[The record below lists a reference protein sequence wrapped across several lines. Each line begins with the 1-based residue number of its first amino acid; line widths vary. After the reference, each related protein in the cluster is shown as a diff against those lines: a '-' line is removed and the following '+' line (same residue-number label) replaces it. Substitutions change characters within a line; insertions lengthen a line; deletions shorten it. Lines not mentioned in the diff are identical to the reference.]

1 MPKARLPNPDILDA
15 ALAGLEA
22 HRQKVNDQIAQLSRM
37 ISARAIGRGIR
48 RVARPIA
55 PIVGHAIGAELPK
68 RNVLSPEAR
77 QKIAAAQR
85 KRWAA
90 VRKAAKKA
98 KQA

>member
-1 MPKARLPNPDILDA
+1 MSKPRSTYPDVLDA

-22 HRQKVNDQIAQLSRM
+22 HRQKVNDQIAQLNGM

-55 PIVGHAIGAELPK
+55 PIVGHAVAAESPK
-68 RNVLSPEAR
+68 RSILSPEAR

>member
-1 MPKARLPNPDILDA
+1 MPKPRSTHPDILDA
-15 ALAGLEA
+15 TLAGLEA
-22 HRQKVNDQIAQLSRM
+22 HRQKVNDQIAQLSGM

-48 RVARPIA
+48 RVARPVA
-55 PIVGHAIGAELPK
+55 PIVGHAVAAGLPK
-68 RNVLSPEAR
+68 RSALSPDAR